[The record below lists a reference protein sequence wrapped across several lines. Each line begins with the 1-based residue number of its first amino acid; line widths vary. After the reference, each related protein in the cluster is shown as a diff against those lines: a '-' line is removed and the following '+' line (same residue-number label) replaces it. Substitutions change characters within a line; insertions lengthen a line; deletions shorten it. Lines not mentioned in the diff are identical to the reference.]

1 MQGRRISNRYQLET
15 PVQTSR
21 SFDIY
26 QGYDSFLPRAVSIT
40 VFHHCDFS
48 ADMSFRM
55 RVQSIAKLSHPH
67 IMSIYDMEYEDR
79 VCYLISE
86 LQTGTTLWDAR
97 FQQENFSMKES
108 LSIAA
113 NLADAIAHAHEQN
126 VTHGQLSADS
136 IWLKDKDIK
145 LSFVYSLLSQELV
158 NEKQTDLRQLG
169 EILEQWF
176 STVHFSETPIQKK
189 VEEIVERLVGK
200 RQPVYRNVS
209 DAAYDLKTIL
219 AKCALRPSVESV
231 SERKETASSIVTKAE
246 REALLK
252 DWLPASKYPF
262 QLQKRPTLRSYLAA
276 SAGMLAVGFM
286 LSLFAVNET
295 SDLSTNRLTT
305 SIESGTAGL
314 AMAETPQQSG
324 TITISPK
331 EPISKVST
339 ATPNEPRLIGLNKE
353 EAERML
359 LSLDIRYAYYL
370 VRSDAPIGTVFKQEW
385 DPAASRPFSR
395 IVFYVSVGQ

>member
-55 RVQSIAKLSHPH
+55 HVQSIAKLSHPH
-67 IMSIYDMEYEDR
+67 IMSIYDMEYQDR
-79 VCYLISE
+79 VYYLISE
-86 LQTGTTLWDAR
+86 LQTGITLRDAR
-97 FQQENFSMKES
+97 LQQENFSMKES

-145 LSFVYSLLSQELV
+145 LSFVYSLLSQELM

-176 STVHFSETPIQKK
+176 STVHFSETPIQNK

-219 AKCALRPSVESV
+219 AKRTLRPPVESV
-231 SERKETASSIVTKAE
+231 SEKATASSIVTKAE

-252 DWLPASKYPF
+252 DSLPASKYLP

-305 SIESGTAGL
+305 GIESGTAGL

-359 LSLDIRYAYYL
+359 LSLNIRYAYYL
-370 VRSDAPIGTVFKQEW
+370 VRSEAPIGTVFKQEW